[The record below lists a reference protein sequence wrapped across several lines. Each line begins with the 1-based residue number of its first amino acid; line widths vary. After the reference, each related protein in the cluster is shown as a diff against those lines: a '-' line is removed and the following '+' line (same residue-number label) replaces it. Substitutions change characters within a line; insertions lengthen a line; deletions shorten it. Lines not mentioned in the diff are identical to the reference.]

1 MSELHPTSK
10 REHQNTFSKCLS
22 KKMIKPFGNP
32 NSICAISFRWQKKER
47 LEMKS
52 TSSRHPLAGKS
63 LTMKATEVVKM
74 HISTGAVRAVVSESG
89 KSVTVLSGS
98 PARYLTPEWK
108 DHRSEIARDQLIK
121 NGTLTKPDS
130 KGNMIFTRDWTASS
144 RTRAT
149 EIIMGGRRSSA
160 KAWWIDDIGEF
171 LSESTAGK

>member
-1 MSELHPTSK
+1 MAKKGAPRNEKHKFSPPSG
-10 REHQNTFSKCLS
+10 REKPHNEGYGSCQNAHIHWC
-22 KKMIKPFGNP
+22 
-32 NSICAISFRWQKKER
+32 CACRGVGVW
-47 LEMKS
+47 
-52 TSSRHPLAGKS
+52 
-63 LTMKATEVVKM
+63 
-74 HISTGAVRAVVSESG
+74 

-149 EIIMGGRRSSA
+149 EIVMGGRRSSA